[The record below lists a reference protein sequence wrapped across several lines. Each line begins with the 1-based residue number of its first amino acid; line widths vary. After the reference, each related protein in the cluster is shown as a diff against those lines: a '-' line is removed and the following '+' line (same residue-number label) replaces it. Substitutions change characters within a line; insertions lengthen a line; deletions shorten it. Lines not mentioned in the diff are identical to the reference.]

1 MGAVTIKTRVH
12 RHGSADHGSEIQ
24 KHFHFPSELSP
35 EQLTSRVQPARL
47 CWEESETVPCQ
58 QLETKTSD
66 EKLIE
71 IGSQIEFVTKMATK
85 QMCTV

>member
-12 RHGSADHGSEIQ
+12 RHGAADHGSETH
-24 KHFHFPSELSP
+24 KHFHFPSGLSP
-35 EQLTSRVQPARL
+35 EQLTSSVQQARL
-47 CWEESETVPCQ
+47 DWEESETVPCQ
-58 QLETKTSD
+58 RLKTKTSD

-71 IGSQIEFVTKMATK
+71 IESQIEFVTKMATK